1 MRKQKE
7 KLRKQSY
14 SPISRKRIK
23 YFRINLPK
31 EAKELYAENY
41 KTLMKEIKDNTQK
54 CRDIPCSWI
63 RRLNIVKMTILP
75 QVVYRSNANLI
86 KLPLVFF
93 TELGQIISQFVWK
106 H

>member
-1 MRKQKE
+1 MKNQKE
-7 KLRKQSY
+7 KFRKQSY

-31 EAKELYAENY
+31 ETKELYAENY